1 MLREP
6 FLAGFAGAMDR
17 VFLVAALVVLP
28 AFVLSFFLKEVKL
41 RMESGLEAAAADR
54 RRLAELRPGEPSGSE
69 LSGGE
74 LSEGAKADARAQ
86 AGHATA

>member
-6 FLAGFAGAMDR
+6 FLSGFAGAMDR

-41 RMESGLEAAAADR
+41 RMESGLEAQAAER
-54 RRLAELRPGEPSGSE
+54 RRLSEAQRGRDAE
-69 LSGGE
+69 
-74 LSEGAKADARAQ
+74 
-86 AGHATA
+86 HT